1 VEEARV
7 FDVVVVFA
15 VGIGFVADQ
24 ESDVSLDE
32 GGHYR
37 ADCAGMR
44 WGKIDAVDGGGGVF
58 LSECDGH
65 YPGAAANF
73 EDSRR

>member
-1 VEEARV
+1 MEEARV
-7 FDVVVVFA
+7 AVVVVVFS

-24 ESDVSLDE
+24 ESDVSLDR

-44 WGKIDAVDGGGGVF
+44 WGKIEAVDGGVGVF
-58 LSECDGH
+58 VSECDGH
-65 YPGAAANF
+65 YPGAVANF
-73 EDSRR
+73 EDSRQ